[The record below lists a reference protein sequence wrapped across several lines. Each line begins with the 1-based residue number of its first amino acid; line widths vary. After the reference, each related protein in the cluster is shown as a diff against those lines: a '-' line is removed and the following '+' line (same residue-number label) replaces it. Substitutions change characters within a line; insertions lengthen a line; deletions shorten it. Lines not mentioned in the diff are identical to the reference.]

1 MRRGTELV
9 SSRETGGGLPGRLSS
24 STSSIR
30 ARDYSRNYGDS
41 GGRTTYSSYT
51 TRYTPSSSSMST
63 STTGREP
70 YSTAGLTRSPSHHT
84 PVQYHRSLFST
95 NSSGS
100 DRSTPAEP
108 TRISSATSYSSGYSS
123 PMKYSSSSYST
134 STLGRDRDRERE
146 REGVSSSSS
155 SDMDRFGSSS
165 SRTSIRNR
173 STSVTASYR
182 AGPSVTELNRQAA
195 ERERRDKERE
205 EYKAW
210 EEREKEREAMGPPP
224 EPLVKDFRKR
234 VTVSSSSGGTTP
246 VKERTTFTVTS
257 SGGLGVNNANSSQAG
272 KYSPSYSS
280 NGLLRSEPYSTG
292 RISPAPS
299 STALANMP
307 PPSYDSSSYSIKP
320 TAKVTPYEERGTV
333 VQPGFTGLR
342 NIGNTCFMNATLQML
357 INCVELR
364 TYFLDGHHKSDVNSL
379 NPLGFKGR
387 LAEAFSDFM
396 QQMWSCTTR
405 AIEPARIKELVAEKA
420 SQFANFAQHDAHE
433 FLSFLLDGLHEDL
446 NRVKTKSLTG
456 TVEADGRPDIEVA
469 NEAWHNHLLRND
481 SIFVDLFHGQ
491 LKSRLQCP
499 KCDRVSIT
507 FDPFLYLPVPF
518 PKQKKSI
525 TLYFWPLDPALKP
538 VKMSVH
544 YSAEGSIADVLQGVA
559 DTTGAPA
566 KTLRLVEVVSH
577 RLHKT
582 FYPDEKA
589 SLLSSGD
596 VLYVFQLHSPSDC
609 NEEVIE
615 LTAVQRQLYP
625 SNLRYVCAQCG
636 SSRNLSACQDCYNV
650 YYCNEEC
657 QRTHWDTEH
666 RKDCRTRSNLEMVGQ
681 PFIVSLPKSKLSYSH
696 LMRVLEARCRHS
708 VEVFQ
713 PPVTGMGGATTAAAI
728 PFIDEVGSPLPKPR
742 RSSKS
747 PSPPFRNGSSNGL
760 DSASS
765 PSFLSSK
772 VWYGILSDES
782 SREKT
787 PKRQTVLPEQRSATR
802 PDLRMFVVRKISSQ
816 NTFHGEDLVEEMG
829 DLPLTLSSGST
840 LAINWRNVRDGKPHV
855 TVDTRKHLDVDEDRG
870 RKFAAMTGSQGQA
883 GSDPTLQEMLAMFS
897 ETERLKPEESWY
909 CSKCKDHVEATKRLE
924 LYRLPPVLIIQLKR
938 FVYTASVHTM
948 HRRSKDER
956 RVIYPLE
963 SLDLSSFLADGAIS
977 ALPPVYDLTGV
988 VCHSGSSYFGHYVSM
1003 GRLPGFDS
1011 SKTEIDWRNFDD
1023 SIVTKISPSQVQS
1036 DDAYLLFY
1044 KQRGYATRSTFTR
1057 HYSFDPAA
1065 RATPEKNGK

>member
-1 MRRGTELV
+1 MHPAFYGAQDNGIV
-9 SSRETGGGLPGRLSS
+9 DHS
-24 STSSIR
+24 
-30 ARDYSRNYGDS
+30 YS
-41 GGRTTYSSYT
+41 
-51 TRYTPSSSSMST
+51 RYTPSSSMST
-63 STTGREP
+63 STSGREP
-70 YSTAGLTRSPSHHT
+70 YSSSTLTRSPSHHT
-84 PVQYHRSLFST
+84 PVQYHRSLFTT
-95 NSSGS
+95 NSAGS
-100 DRSTPAEP
+100 DRSAPSEP
-108 TRISSATSYSSGYSS
+108 TRVTTTTYSSGYSS
-123 PMKYSSSSYST
+123 PMKYSSSSYAT
-134 STLGRDRDRERE
+134 STLGRDRERE
-146 REGVSSSSS
+146 KEREVPSSS
-155 SDMDRFGSSS
+155 SDIDRFGSSS
-165 SRTSIRNR
+165 NRTSIRNR

-195 ERERRDKERE
+195 ERERRDKERQ
-205 EYKAW
+205 EYKDW
-210 EEREKEREAMGPPP
+210 EEREKEREAMAPPA

-234 VTVSSSSGGTTP
+234 VTVSSSSGGSTP
-246 VKERTTFTVTS
+246 VKERTTFTVTA
-257 SGGLGVNNANSSQAG
+257 SGGLGVNNGNATTPG
-272 KYSPSYSS
+272 KYTPSYGTS
-280 NGLLRSEPYSTG
+280 NGLLRSDPYTTG
-292 RISPAPS
+292 RVSPAPT
-299 STALANMP
+299 STTIPNMP
-307 PPSYDSSSYSIKP
+307 PPSYDSPYAVKP

-333 VQPGFTGLR
+333 VQSGFTGLR

-357 INCVELR
+357 INCMELR
-364 TYFLDGHHKSDVNSL
+364 TYFLDGHHRSDVNSL

-456 TVEADGRPDIEVA
+456 TIEADGRPDIEVA

-518 PKQKKSI
+518 PKQKKSM
-525 TLYFWPLDPALKP
+525 TVYFWPLDPALKP
-538 VKMSVH
+538 VKMSIH
-544 YSAEGSIADVLQGVA
+544 YSAEGSIADVLHGVA
-559 DTTGAPA
+559 DTTGAHA

-589 SLLSSGD
+589 SLISSGD

-615 LTAVQRQLYP
+615 LQAIQRQLYP

-636 SSRNLSACQDCYNV
+636 SSRSLSACQDCYNV

-657 QRTHWDTEH
+657 QRTHWDAEH

-681 PFIVSLPKSKLSYSH
+681 PFIVSLPKSKCTYSH

-713 PPVTGMGGATTAAAI
+713 PPVSAGNGSVCSSAI
-728 PFIDEVGSPLPKPR
+728 PFIDEVGSPVPKPR

-747 PSPPFRNGSSNGL
+747 PSPPVRNGTSNGL
-760 DSASS
+760 DSAASPS
-765 PSFLSSK
+765 APSFLPSYSK
-772 VWYGILSDES
+772 SDEKTP
-782 SREKT
+782 REKT
-787 PKRQTVLPEQRSATR
+787 PKRQAVLPEQRTPTR
-802 PDLRMFVVRKISSQ
+802 PDLRMFVVRKVSGQS
-816 NTFHGEDLVEEMG
+816 TFHGEDLIEEMG
-829 DLPLTLSSGST
+829 DVPLTLASGST

-855 TVDTRKHLDVDEDRG
+855 TVDTRKHLDIDEEKG
-870 RKFAAMTGSQGQA
+870 KKYAAMTGSQGQS

-909 CSKCKDHVEATKRLE
+909 CSRCKDHVEATKRLE

-963 SLDLSSFLADGAIS
+963 SLDLSTFLADGAIS

-1011 SKTEIDWRNFDD
+1011 GKTEIDWRNFDD

-1044 KQRGYATRSTFTR
+1044 KQRGYSTRSIFTR

-1065 RATPEKNGK
+1065 CSTPEVNGK